1 MNSVKTGR
9 DFYQILGVSRT
20 ANQGQIKQAY
30 RKQAI
35 KYHPDKN
42 PGNEEAAEKFKELST
57 AYAVLSDPNKKR
69 QYDLHG
75 EDGSGIAELGSLNV
89 SELGTMGRL
98 FGALVSKAG
107 IPLPTEITQ
116 KVLTAAQH
124 LSKGVSEVPGFELPS
139 VTVLEYGQ
147 VVSGVVERQDAQFFK
162 IKVSE
167 EDLRSGIIVN
177 CFSTNGD
184 KFKLIVFDSQ
194 GNVQIV
200 EESQQPSSK
209 KKSSQANLHLLPF
222 ERYNLS
228 EGMPSLSAL
237 KKLNEDDLP
246 AVFMILDTLEVDMRS
261 LLPGQYLV
269 AVYGDNWF
277 QSCKFQLRCLVSTR
291 QTGEED
297 IRQSEKQL
305 VEKKVLL
312 ESFQN
317 EFCDIKKRYE
327 EACKKLEDETNQ
339 ISSLITAREMAYQDL
354 IDSSSL
360 QYKDLTEIQA
370 LQRPERKGLFGAIGK
385 MFTN

>member
-1 MNSVKTGR
+1 MNSLKKGR
-9 DFYQILGVSRT
+9 DFYQILGVERT

-75 EDGSGIAELGSLNV
+75 EDGSIAEMGSVNV

-162 IKVSE
+162 INASD

-177 CFSTNGD
+177 CFSSNGD

-237 KKLNEDDLP
+237 KKCNEDDIP
-246 AVFMILDTLEVDMRS
+246 AVFMILDTFEVEVRN
-261 LLPGQYLV
+261 LLPGQHH
-269 AVYGDNWF
+269 
-277 QSCKFQLRCLVSTR
+277 VSR
-291 QTGEED
+291 LA
-297 IRQSEKQL
+297 S
-305 VEKKVLL
+305 
-312 ESFQN
+312 S
-317 EFCDIKKRYE
+317 
-327 EACKKLEDETNQ
+327 KL
-339 ISSLITAREMAYQDL
+339 A
-354 IDSSSL
+354 
-360 QYKDLTEIQA
+360 
-370 LQRPERKGLFGAIGK
+370 
-385 MFTN
+385 

>member
-1 MNSVKTGR
+1 MAEKKSR
-9 DFYQILGVSRT
+9 DFYAILGIEKT

-30 RKQAI
+30 RKSAM

-42 PGNEEAAEKFKELST
+42 PGNEEAAEKFKELAV
-57 AYAVLSDPNKKR
+57 AYEVLSDPNKKR

-75 EDGSGIAELGSLNV
+75 DVEDIGSSLNV

-246 AVFMILDTLEVDMRS
+246 AVFMILD
-261 LLPGQYLV
+261 
-269 AVYGDNWF
+269 
-277 QSCKFQLRCLVSTR
+277 
-291 QTGEED
+291 
-297 IRQSEKQL
+297 
-305 VEKKVLL
+305 
-312 ESFQN
+312 
-317 EFCDIKKRYE
+317 
-327 EACKKLEDETNQ
+327 
-339 ISSLITAREMAYQDL
+339 
-354 IDSSSL
+354 
-360 QYKDLTEIQA
+360 
-370 LQRPERKGLFGAIGK
+370 
-385 MFTN
+385 

>member
-1 MNSVKTGR
+1 
-9 DFYQILGVSRT
+9 
-20 ANQGQIKQAY
+20 
-30 RKQAI
+30 
-35 KYHPDKN
+35 
-42 PGNEEAAEKFKELST
+42 
-57 AYAVLSDPNKKR
+57 
-69 QYDLHG
+69 
-75 EDGSGIAELGSLNV
+75 
-89 SELGTMGRL
+89 MGRL

-162 IKVSE
+162 INASD

-177 CFSTNGD
+177 CFSSNGD

-237 KKLNEDDLP
+237 KKCNEDDIP
-246 AVFMILDTLEVDMRS
+246 AVFMILDTFEVEVRN
-261 LLPGQYLV
+261 LLPGQHLF

-277 QSCKFQLRCLVSTR
+277 QSCKFQLRCLVSSR
-291 QTGEED
+291 QNEED

-327 EACKKLEDETNQ
+327 EACKKLEEETNQ

-354 IDSSSL
+354 IESSSL
-360 QYKDLTEIQA
+360 QYKDLKEMQTIQKS
-370 LQRPERKGLFGAIGK
+370 ERKGLFGAIGK
-385 MFTN
+385 MFN